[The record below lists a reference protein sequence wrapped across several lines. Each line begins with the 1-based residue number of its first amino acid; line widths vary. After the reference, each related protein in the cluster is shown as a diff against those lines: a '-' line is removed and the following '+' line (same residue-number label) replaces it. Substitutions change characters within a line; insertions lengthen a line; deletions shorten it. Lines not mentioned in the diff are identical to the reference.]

1 MFYVDPRQF
10 KSVLKDP
17 LPLMGVVADASDL
30 VTRSFTLV
38 TGGED
43 EYQNGYRKHQSKVW
57 VSAKGLIPAA
67 SNLDK
72 LNAMTQSILNK

>member
-17 LPLMGVVADASDL
+17 LPLMGVVTDASDL

-43 EYQNGYRKHQSKVW
+43 EYQSGYRKDQSKTW
-57 VSAKGLIPAA
+57 VSVKKLVPGA
-67 SNLDK
+67 SNLDR
-72 LNAMTQSILNK
+72 LNSMTQSILNK